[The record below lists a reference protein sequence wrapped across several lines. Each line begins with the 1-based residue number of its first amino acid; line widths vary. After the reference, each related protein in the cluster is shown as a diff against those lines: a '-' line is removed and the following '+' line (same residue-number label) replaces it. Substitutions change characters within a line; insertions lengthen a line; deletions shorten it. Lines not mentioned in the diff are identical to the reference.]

1 MRPSS
6 LMTAAALLT
15 GAAAVPLAKRAALT
29 QVSDFADSNPTGT
42 EMFIYVPD
50 NVATSPP
57 IIVAIH
63 YCSGTAEAYYT
74 GSPYAQLAD
83 QYGFIVIYP
92 QSPYDGTCWDVA
104 SEAALTHNGGGDSE
118 AIANMVTYTISK
130 YNADASQVFV
140 TGSSSGAMM
149 TNVMAATY
157 PELFKAATAYSG
169 VAAGCFVS
177 TGETSAPAAGSTPA
191 WNSTCAQGQVD
202 ASPEY
207 WTSVVKAMDPGYAG
221 SRPRFQIYH
230 GSIDTVLLPENYN
243 ETVKEWTG
251 VFGFDYTQPDKVEAD
266 FPLSGYTTD
275 IWGVTTA
282 NPLGTVQGIYA
293 LNVGHTV
300 PIDGDQDMQWFGLG
314 PYASDAGS
322 SSNVKSS
329 SSESTTP
336 ASSSV
341 ASPSSVGPGLSVS
354 ASSGS
359 PTFVSSNIAPS
370 SSFGNVSSVP
380 TSSSCSVQW
389 ITVSDPASS
398 STAGSIGLPSGSAI
412 VNSSSPAVSS
422 AVATSS
428 GPAPSVGSG
437 TAIDVPSGSAA
448 STAPASSASGSGKPL
463 VTGTSTGSSS
473 NSINEAFVPHN
484 KHYFGNI
491 GDQGTLSEG
500 QTADIIK
507 ADFGQLT
514 PENSMK
520 WDATEPEQGQFT
532 FDAAD
537 YLADFAVSNGKAL
550 RYATL
555 LSFRNS
561 IKPTNAL

>member
-1 MRPSS
+1 MRPSF

-15 GAAAVPLAKRAALT
+15 GAAAVPLVKRAALT
-29 QVSDFADSNPTGT
+29 QVTDFADNNPTGT

-50 NVATSPP
+50 SLADSPP
-57 IIVAIH
+57 VIVAIH
-63 YCSGTAEAYYT
+63 YCTGTAEAYYT

-92 QSPYDGTCWDVA
+92 QSPYDGACWDVA
-104 SEAALTHNGGGDSE
+104 SEAALTHDGGGDSE
-118 AIANMVTYTISK
+118 AIANMVTYTINK
-130 YNADASQVFV
+130 YSADPSQVFV

-157 PELFKAATAYSG
+157 PNLFKAATAYSG
-169 VAAGCFVS
+169 VPAGCFVS
-177 TGETSAPAAGSTPA
+177 TGETSAPAAGSTPS

-207 WTSVVKAMDPGYAG
+207 WASVVKAMDPAYSG
-221 SRPRFQIYH
+221 SRPRFQVYH
-230 GSIDTVLLPENYN
+230 GSIDTTLLPENYN

-266 FPLSGYTTD
+266 FPMSGYTTD
-275 IWGVTTA
+275 IWGVTGA

-293 LNVGHTV
+293 INVGHTV
-300 PIDGDQDMQWFGLG
+300 PIDGNQDMQWFGLG

-322 SSNVKSS
+322 GSNTGTSS
-329 SSESTTP
+329 SKSP
-336 ASSSV
+336 ASASSQV
-341 ASPSSVGPGLSVS
+341 ASPSSIGMGSNVSTVGSVATSLS
-354 ASSGS
+354 
-359 PTFVSSNIAPS
+359 APS
-370 SSFGNVSSVP
+370 VQ
-380 TSSSCSVQW
+380 SSSCSVQW
-389 ITVSDPASS
+389 ITVSGSS
-398 STAGSIGLPSGSAI
+398 PSSAAAGSVGSPSGGTLVGSSAA
-412 VNSSSPAVSS
+412 AVSS
-422 AVATSS
+422 AIPSS
-428 GPAPSVGSG
+428 SSSAPSAGSG
-437 TAIDVPSGSAA
+437 TPIEIPSGSAA
-448 STAPASSASGSGKPL
+448 ASTPL
-463 VTGTSTGSSS
+463 VTGTSTGSKSE
-473 NSINEAFVPHN
+473 SINEAFVAHN

-491 GDQGTLSEG
+491 GDQGTLSQG

-537 YLADFAVSNGKAL
+537 YLADFAVSNGKVL
-550 RYATL
+550 RYAAL
-555 LSFRNS
+555 ACFRG
-561 IKPTNAL
+561 PM